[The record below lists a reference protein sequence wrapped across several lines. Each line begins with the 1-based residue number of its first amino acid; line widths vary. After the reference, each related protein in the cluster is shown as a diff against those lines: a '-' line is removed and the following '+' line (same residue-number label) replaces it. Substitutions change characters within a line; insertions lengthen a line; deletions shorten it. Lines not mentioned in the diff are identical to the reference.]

1 MNSTLP
7 DRVAPDIAIVN
18 GTVMPMGGA
27 RPIEGGT
34 VTISGRTVASVGPA
48 AAIETSGAAKVID
61 ATGCVVM
68 PGFANCHTHIA
79 SNQLLR
85 GLLEDVRI
93 FEWLKAMWQLK
104 SNFDEE
110 TLYYASLN
118 GLIEMVKSGITTF
131 NEHFDAY
138 RVEPEIEA
146 LKVLPLRATLGY
158 GFADRGIY
166 ASITDWSWKTL
177 ETFGD
182 KVAKYH
188 DAGDGRIK
196 VALSPHAVY
205 SCGEDMFRL
214 VREVADAT
222 RVPIHT
228 HLSEG
233 MQEVNYCIEA
243 NGKRPAQWLESI
255 GFLGPDVTAAHCSQ
269 LDAGDIKAL
278 AATGTRIGHCPVC
291 NAKLV
296 SGTMPLR
303 AVREA
308 GITVGLATDGP
319 ASHNALDMF
328 QEMKFAGLIHKASTN
343 DPEFLTTH
351 EILEMATAGGAA
363 AMNRTETGV
372 LAPGMAADVIIVD
385 LDTTHAAPVYDAAA
399 ALVYSTR
406 ADDVRTTI
414 ADGRILME
422 DRVVAGVDER
432 EVRREFRQRAH
443 ALKARSFG

>member
-1 MNSTLP
+1 MNALP
-7 DRVAPDIAIVN
+7 SPVAPDIAIVN

-27 RPIEGGT
+27 RPIAGGT
-34 VTISGRTVASVGPA
+34 VTISGRKVAGIGPA
-48 AAIETSGAAKVID
+48 AAVDTSGAARVID
-61 ATGCVVM
+61 ATDCVVM

-188 DAGDGRIK
+188 DTGDGRIK

-205 SCGEDMFRL
+205 SC
-214 VREVADAT
+214 
-222 RVPIHT
+222 
-228 HLSEG
+228 
-233 MQEVNYCIEA
+233 
-243 NGKRPAQWLESI
+243 
-255 GFLGPDVTAAHCSQ
+255 
-269 LDAGDIKAL
+269 
-278 AATGTRIGHCPVC
+278 
-291 NAKLV
+291 
-296 SGTMPLR
+296 
-303 AVREA
+303 
-308 GITVGLATDGP
+308 
-319 ASHNALDMF
+319 
-328 QEMKFAGLIHKASTN
+328 AST
-343 DPEFLTTH
+343 
-351 EILEMATAGGAA
+351 
-363 AMNRTETGV
+363 
-372 LAPGMAADVIIVD
+372 
-385 LDTTHAAPVYDAAA
+385 
-399 ALVYSTR
+399 
-406 ADDVRTTI
+406 
-414 ADGRILME
+414 
-422 DRVVAGVDER
+422 
-432 EVRREFRQRAH
+432 
-443 ALKARSFG
+443 

>member
-1 MNSTLP
+1 M
-7 DRVAPDIAIVN
+7 
-18 GTVMPMGGA
+18 
-27 RPIEGGT
+27 
-34 VTISGRTVASVGPA
+34 TISGRAIAAVGPA
-48 AAIETSGAAKVID
+48 DAVDAAGAAKVID
-61 ATGCVVM
+61 ATNCVVM

-118 GLIEMVKSGITTF
+118 GLIEMVNSGITTF

-146 LKVLPLRATLGY
+146 LKVVPLRATLGY

-182 KVAKYH
+182 KVAQH
-188 DAGDGRIK
+188 HRHRGRADQGRALAACGLFLRRGHVPAGARGRRRDQG
-196 VALSPHAVY
+196 ADPHAPVGGHAG
-205 SCGEDMFRL
+205 SELLPRGERQAAGAM
-214 VREVADAT
+214 AA
-222 RVPIHT
+222 
-228 HLSEG
+228 S
-233 MQEVNYCIEA
+233 
-243 NGKRPAQWLESI
+243 SI

-296 SGTMPLR
+296 SGTLPLR
-303 AVREA
+303 EVREA

-328 QEMKFAGLIHKASTN
+328 QEMKFAGLIHKAKHQR
-343 DPEFLTTH
+343 P
-351 EILEMATAGGAA
+351 
-363 AMNRTETGV
+363 
-372 LAPGMAADVIIVD
+372 
-385 LDTTHAAPVYDAAA
+385 
-399 ALVYSTR
+399 
-406 ADDVRTTI
+406 
-414 ADGRILME
+414 
-422 DRVVAGVDER
+422 RVP
-432 EVRREFRQRAH
+432 AH
-443 ALKARSFG
+443 ARNPGDGDRRAARRR